1 MSCHKAIVVITGR
14 SHCFHD
20 YIYILRSSC
29 FCEIWAHCAS
39 WIIGSFITTYMY
51 TYTNIC
57 TYIIYTYTYIHIYI
71 YMYIYVYIY
80 IYVLYIY
87 IYYSQTWL
95 RITRIRKFVKQ
106 TLFFLFNCHCAT
118 HTHTG
123 FLFIYVFNI
132 YKYITH
138 INDINIIQ
146 IMLIYYI
153 NNNIYKCYRN
163 VGCLRCRMLRMRDAW
178 DVEYLKGW
186 MFGIWNV
193 GYEMLAGFVMFIYK
207 VSQSNKRKIIEKFI
221 DGKVW

>member
-1 MSCHKAIVVITGR
+1 
-14 SHCFHD
+14 
-20 YIYILRSSC
+20 
-29 FCEIWAHCAS
+29 
-39 WIIGSFITTYMY
+39 
-51 TYTNIC
+51 
-57 TYIIYTYTYIHIYI
+57 
-71 YMYIYVYIY
+71 MYIYLYIY

-207 VSQSNKRKIIEKFI
+207 VSQSNKRKIIEKFDRQLFLLI
-221 DGKVW
+221 AEKRGHSRLFIRVSTSTLSYVGYMFVEVEMLVHCNYLQFLKST